1 MVCNTG
7 GERAGQ
13 LTNESFKTLVA
24 HKVLNPDKSCGKKP
38 NKTKLSQDPKACEC
52 ASINPRVP
60 RETLTESTRE
70 REEKR
75 RKSRDGCE
83 EKRRQEIGGP
93 QKPLKERLRSGP
105 LRDEVN

>member
-7 GERAGQ
+7 GESAGQ
-13 LTNESFKTLVA
+13 LTNKSITTLVA
-24 HKVLNPDKSCGKKP
+24 HKGLNPDKSCGKKP

-70 REEKR
+70 RERERGEMEEEQGWLREKGAEKLMGHKKLE
-75 RKSRDGCE
+75 RKE
-83 EKRRQEIGGP
+83 
-93 QKPLKERLRSGP
+93 
-105 LRDEVN
+105 